1 MDIRRMRVRM
11 RHRYMPV
18 RMRVR
23 LPPIPV
29 RIVLMLVMF
38 IVDVLVRMLQRVV
51 GVFMF
56 VMLGKMQPDARRHQ
70 PTGNPESGTRRF
82 LQQQQRQPG
91 ANERRG

>member
-1 MDIRRMRVRM
+1 MRVCM
-11 RHRYMPV
+11 RHRYMLV
-18 RMRVR
+18 RVR
-23 LPPIPV
+23 V
-29 RIVLMLVMF
+29 RFLSVPLRTVLMLVMF

-91 ANERRG
+91 TNERRG